1 LPANGS
7 PATTPPVKH
16 PDRRLIAEGLAVGHV
31 MPAAAPV
38 AGAQQDPSGT
48 GAIHGRVVD
57 DRAVEIGFEAEIR
70 ETQRTA
76 SVLHGSLQYTDCSD
90 WNRGA
95 EPAREATILSLRRFY
110 AGGVSANNPG
120 ARHSLGPVL
129 GNQQA
134 YTILSLVGCG
144 QGVAPTKPAARP

>member
-1 LPANGS
+1 
-7 PATTPPVKH
+7 
-16 PDRRLIAEGLAVGHV
+16 

-129 GNQQA
+129 GNHRP
-134 YTILSLVGCG
+134 TRSLAWLAVVRG
-144 QGVAPTKPAARP
+144 